1 MAAQWPNAPRGASVK
16 PTPRHSVGQV
26 AGSHF
31 SVEAVARLPFF
42 RLVIRLSKKYCNLPA
57 AHCASC
63 ARHKMRPN
71 VDWIPV
77 SGRVSADTVRA
88 PDSTVEAWPLG

>member
-1 MAAQWPNAPRGASVK
+1 MWKEAAAWMAGLGCACLALSEYEK
-16 PTPRHSVGQV
+16 K
-26 AGSHF
+26 HF

-42 RLVIRLSKKYCNLPA
+42 RLVISLSKKYCNLPA

-71 VDWIPV
+71 VDWIPE
-77 SGRVSADTVRA
+77 SGRFNADIMRST
-88 PDSTVEAWPLG
+88 DSTVAASPL